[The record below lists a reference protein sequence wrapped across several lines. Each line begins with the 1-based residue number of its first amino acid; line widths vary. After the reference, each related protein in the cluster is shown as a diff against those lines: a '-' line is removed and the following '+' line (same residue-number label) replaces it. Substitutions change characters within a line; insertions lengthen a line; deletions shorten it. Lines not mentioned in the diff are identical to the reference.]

1 MAIAQWDSLAR
12 SCIHG
17 NANHSDNANQ
27 PILTASATMNFVR
40 TVRYSR
46 RFKAE
51 SFDATDG
58 LALSAI
64 GGTAAIDAVLCTRIG
79 DPANNVGKEMGDS
92 FSNFL
97 L

>member
-12 SCIHG
+12 SCNHG

-40 TVRYSR
+40 TVRYSG

-64 GGTAAIDAVLCTRIG
+64 GRTAAIDAVFCTRVG
-79 DPANNVGKEMGDS
+79 DPANNVDKEMGDS